1 MHATSKAV
9 FPEIFCHKKYFFYVR
24 TLKLMVCLYPY
35 GPIGIKYVSSLVFIL
50 YPLNINGLF
59 FFFSCVCLM
68 ETAASENVNASVVP
82 AP

>member
-1 MHATSKAV
+1 M
-9 FPEIFCHKKYFFYVR
+9 FCYKKYFLCVHPKTYGLFIHQ
-24 TLKLMVCLYPY
+24 Y
-35 GPIGIKYVSSLVFIL
+35 GPIGIRYVSSLVFIL